1 MQRLHVC
8 GPRIIDIEGNR
19 PPSAAMS
26 TGKFR
31 FGLFEFD
38 SATGELRREGA
49 LVRLQ
54 AQPAQVLRALLE
66 HADRIVSR
74 EELRQTVWH
83 DDTFVDFERG
93 LNFCVAQIRAALNDN
108 AGEPRFIRTIPKRG
122 YQFIAPVSRVVEE
135 VEQSAATATP
145 THRRRFI
152 PVLAASCALVLIAV
166 AGYWLKLRAEP
177 APIVAVLRFDN
188 ETGNPEMT
196 RFGDAIADNLVVE
209 LTTRADRHYRVI
221 GNARILRLPRDQR
234 DLTAIASTLG
244 ASYVILG
251 QVQSAG
257 TQTRV
262 LAHLIHL
269 PDQTHVWV
277 ARMDHDV
284 EDPLSLEAQ
293 IAQTIA
299 LQFSPRIR
307 PTFTA
312 MNSHRSASL

>member
-1 MQRLHVC
+1 
-8 GPRIIDIEGNR
+8 
-19 PPSAAMS
+19 MS
-26 TGKFR
+26 IGKFR

-38 SATGELRREGA
+38 PATGELRREGA

-66 HADRIVSR
+66 HAERIVSR
-74 EELRQTVWH
+74 EELRDAVWH
-83 DDTFVDFERG
+83 NDTFVDFERG

-108 AGEPRFIRTIPKRG
+108 AVEPRFIRTIPKRG
-122 YQFIAPVSRVVEE
+122 YQFIAPVSRSEEVVERS
-135 VEQSAATATP
+135 VIPTTPPRRWRFIALSAAGC
-145 THRRRFI
+145 
-152 PVLAASCALVLIAV
+152 LLVLVAA
-166 AGYWLKLRAEP
+166 AGYWLKVRAES
-177 APIVAVLRFDN
+177 APIVAVVRFDN
-188 ETGNPEMT
+188 ETGNPDMS

-209 LTTRADRHYRVI
+209 LTTRADRHYRVV
-221 GNARILRLPRDQR
+221 GNAHILRLPRDQR
-234 DLTAIASTLG
+234 DLSAIASTLG

-277 ARMDHDV
+277 ARIEHDV
-284 EDPLSLEAQ
+284 EDPLNLEAQ

>member
-1 MQRLHVC
+1 M
-8 GPRIIDIEGNR
+8 P
-19 PPSAAMS
+19 

-38 SATGELRREGA
+38 TASSELRREGA

-66 HADRIVSR
+66 HRDQIVSR
-74 EELRQTVWH
+74 EELREAVWH
-83 DDTFVDFERG
+83 NDTFVDFERG
-93 LNFCVAQIRAALNDN
+93 LNFCIAQIRAALNDN
-108 AGEPRFIRTIPKRG
+108 ATEPTFIRTIPKRG
-122 YQFIAPVSRVVEE
+122 YQFIAPVTRAVEPGE
-135 VEQSAATATP
+135 RETGEQTPQHRSKLLIALAAAC
-145 THRRRFI
+145 
-152 PVLAASCALVLIAV
+152 VLASVV
-166 AGYWLKLRAEP
+166 ATGYWFKLRSEP
-177 APIVAVLRFDN
+177 TPVVAVLRFDN
-188 ETGNPEMT
+188 ETANPEMS
-196 RFGDAIADNLVVE
+196 RFSDAVLDNLVVE

-221 GNARILRLPRDQR
+221 GNARILRLPREQR

-257 TQTRV
+257 DQTRV

-277 ARMDHDV
+277 ARIDHSLD
-284 EDPLSLEAQ
+284 DPLSLEAQ

-299 LQFSPRIR
+299 VQFSPRIR

-312 MNSHRSASL
+312 FTSHRSASL

>member
-1 MQRLHVC
+1 
-8 GPRIIDIEGNR
+8 
-19 PPSAAMS
+19 MS
-26 TGKFR
+26 IGRFR

-38 SATGELRREGA
+38 SVTGELRREGG

-54 AQPAQVLRALLE
+54 AQPAQVLRALLQ

-74 EELRQTVWH
+74 EELHEAVWH
-83 DDTFVDFERG
+83 GETFVDFERG

-108 AGEPRFIRTIPKRG
+108 AAEPRFIRTIPKRG
-122 YQFIAPVSRVVEE
+122 YQFIAPVARLEE
-135 VEQSAATATP
+135 AVEQNATP
-145 THRRRFI
+145 ETTPRRRRFI
-152 PVLAASCALVLIAV
+152 AVLAASCALALLAV
-166 AGYWLKLRAEP
+166 AGYWLPSYWFKARAEATP
-177 APIVAVLRFDN
+177 VVAVVRFDN
-188 ETGNPEMT
+188 ETGNPDMS

-209 LTTRADRHYRVI
+209 LATRADRHYRVI
-221 GNARILRLPRDQR
+221 GNAHILRLPRDQR
-234 DLTAIASTLG
+234 DLTAIASSLG
-244 ASYVILG
+244 ASYLILG

-277 ARMDHDV
+277 ARIDHTV
-284 EDPLSLEAQ
+284 EDPLGLEAQ